1 LFHRT
6 KKPAKAGFFYTR
18 TRAYFLVVSVVV
30 VVVVLFD
37 ASLLPVVVLEDGVL
51 DMLDEPL
58 GVVVVL
64 VPPGVVV
71 VLALPEGV
79 VVVVV
84 EEVEDEPDVDASAG
98 LVVSAGFTSTLV
110 EEDDEGG
117 VLVSVLEQPTTP
129 TPTARMAARRYD
141 DFIFRVPSSVVV
153 QEAHWPLRDAALR
166 NGPSGEVGQPAILA
180 KSRNRF
186 KTRVISRAPKARKVP
201 RFRRNAA

>member
-1 LFHRT
+1 M
-6 KKPAKAGFFYTR
+6 
-18 TRAYFLVVSVVV
+18 VVSVVV

-37 ASLLPVVVLEDGVL
+37 ASLLPVVEV
-51 DMLDEPL
+51 DEPL

-64 VPPGVVV
+64 VLPGVVV

-84 EEVEDEPDVDASAG
+84 DEVEDEPVDASAG
-98 LVVSAGFTSTLV
+98 LLVSAGFTSTFV

-153 QEAHWPLRDAALR
+153 QEAHWLLRDAALR
-166 NGPSGEVGQPAILA
+166 NGPSGGGRPARNSSEKPESIQNPSNLPSAQGSESSQISSKRWA
-180 KSRNRF
+180 KGTASAGECSA
-186 KTRVISRAPKARKVP
+186 TMARGCS
-201 RFRRNAA
+201 